1 MSKAT
6 ARRSELQRFLHKLKS
21 GKAVAIPAS
30 DVSRAELSVHISGET
45 RPVEI
50 DPDAWWEL
58 LNAHPPRWMSDSEFA
73 FAEGAGCFR
82 LMWEDRDRFFIRQLT
97 DAETDLFCRL
107 AAVDR
112 NG

>member
-6 ARRSELQRFLHKLKS
+6 ARRSELQRFLSKLKS

-30 DVSRAELSVHISGET
+30 DVSRAKLAAHISGET

-58 LNAHPPRWMSDSEFA
+58 LNAHPPRWMTPEPPVVSDTPA
-73 FAEGAGCFR
+73 
-82 LMWEDRDRFFIRQLT
+82 
-97 DAETDLFCRL
+97 
-107 AAVDR
+107 
-112 NG
+112 NGRPAPDGFNSGS